1 MIQVLKLITGEE
13 ILADVTEQE
22 STLELKSP
30 VRVAIAGQQVALIP
44 YSMLSKSETFSISK
58 AHVLFQADPDDEPL
72 NIYNAQ
78 YGSGLVIPSPQLKL
92 VRD

>member
-13 ILADVTEQE
+13 VLADVTEQE
-22 STLELKSP
+22 TTLELKSP
-30 VRVAIAGQQVALIP
+30 VRVGVAGDRVAMIP

-58 AHVLFQADPDDEPL
+58 AHVIFRAEPDDEPL

-78 YGSGLVIPSPQLKL
+78 YGSGIVVPSPQLKL